1 MRNNESY
8 RWRRQMMWG
17 LLLVALGIGLFLD
30 QMGMLD
36 IDRLWHYWPLLLVV
50 VGINRMIG
58 FPSARDFTSGLWM
71 ACIGAWLFV
80 VFEGRWGLDFYNSWP
95 VFIIIS
101 GITMVLEPVIA
112 RRLQSREP
120 DHEKR

>member
-36 IDRLWHYWPLLLVV
+36 IERLWHFWPLILVV

-71 ACIGAWLFV
+71 ACVGVWLFL

-101 GITMVLEPVIA
+101 GVTMVLEPMIA

-120 DHEKR
+120 ENEKQ